1 MKKYMVI
8 IVVILFALSG
18 CTSNPSIPEIQ
29 GRALMV
35 VWESGNMQDL
45 GEIMA
50 ENSDYEAVQQGYVY
64 RGIDEIEGYV
74 GHVRQFAS
82 DLSIDVL
89 TVKSTKSMAFL
100 EWEMTGIQS
109 QPIPGRVVVSTNRKF
124 SIRGI
129 TLVEVQDGLITKATD
144 YMDVLGFVVQLGG
157 RVELP
162 GGIVIGEK

>member
-29 GRALMV
+29 GRALLA
-35 VWESGNMQDL
+35 VWESGSIQDL

-100 EWEMTGIQS
+100 E
-109 QPIPGRVVVSTNRKF
+109 
-124 SIRGI
+124 
-129 TLVEVQDGLITKATD
+129 
-144 YMDVLGFVVQLGG
+144 Y
-157 RVELP
+157 
-162 GGIVIGEK
+162 